1 MDSLSSYMLG
11 GCCDRVDS
19 CVEASV
25 KKGLFCGGVITGIA
39 SASSFALCALQIN
52 PVFAAPTAILS
63 LFLTCTQ
70 CAGAKKMGSYE
81 NLKSLEETNTTFGNN
96 VDVLARVGGELDSDV
111 KDLGTATKKFGQA
124 TDELKSINANF
135 KSDMSDVSNILQ
147 QYGRAFARAAKATEA
162 QVLRYSEVSQVPADL
177 KSLLTFFQGQV
188 KCFNELRVNFRDGSQ
203 TLGKYQE
210 ELSAIS
216 KTLEPYIASLSKNL
230 EKETDSVAQVA
241 SYILSGE
248 KNRREIIDAVVI
260 KSDEMSKADEELKA
274 DIKLMKKL
282 VRDLEKQLV
291 KK

>member
-11 GCCDRVDS
+11 GCCDQVDS

-39 SASSFALCALQIN
+39 SASSFALWGLQIN

-124 TDELKSINANF
+124 TDMLKSINADF
-135 KSDMSDVSNILQ
+135 KSDMSDVNNKLQ
-147 QYGRAFARAAKATEA
+147 QYGKALTRTAKATEA
-162 QVLRYSEVSQVPADL
+162 QVLRYSEVSQLPADL
-177 KSLLTFFQGQV
+177 KALLTFFRGQM
-188 KCFNELRVNFRDGSQ
+188 KCFNELRVNFRDESQ
-203 TLGKYQE
+203 TLGTYHE
-210 ELSAIS
+210 ELNAIS
-216 KTLEPYIASLSKNL
+216 KILEPYIAALSKNQ
-230 EKETDSVAQVA
+230 EKEADSVAQVA

-248 KNRREIIDAVVI
+248 KNRQEVIDALVM
-260 KSDEMSKADEELKA
+260 KSDEMAKADEELKK
-274 DIKLMKKL
+274 DIILMKKL
-282 VRDLEKQLV
+282 VRKLEKLLV
-291 KK
+291 NK